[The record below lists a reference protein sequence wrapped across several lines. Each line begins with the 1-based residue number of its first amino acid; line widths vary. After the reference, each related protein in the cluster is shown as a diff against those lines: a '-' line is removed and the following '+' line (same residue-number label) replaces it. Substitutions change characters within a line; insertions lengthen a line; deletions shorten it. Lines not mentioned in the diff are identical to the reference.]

1 MDARWNAIR
10 NLSTGSTS
18 SERFIAAH
26 SSTLM
31 PPLPPPAQN
40 VRSLTDRST
49 RTCVTDENDVLG
61 AYTPKLDASRTLDA
75 EVAAYNCAASMPD
88 DCYIAL
94 ITDRSSRQ
102 CVSDEP
108 LIMQVATP
116 TVDCSRSAEF
126 SVALRLQQLSDE
138 ARATMSVESAAK
150 RRRDGADSPDRMRQ
164 PMDDLACM
172 NRSVAPPSGAALRW
186 GYDAEENEHL
196 LRRTRICLQHAGD
209 SDVLDEPTPVL
220 QPRALGGGAA
230 EGMREVARTSP
241 RSIEQVHLMRRS
253 RICIQHGDD
262 RDVLDEP
269 TPVLQPRAFG
279 GGAAEG
285 LREAALVSP
294 RSIEQEHLTRRS
306 RMCLQHGD
314 DRDVLDEPTPVL
326 QPRALGGGAAD
337 RAPATALQHADS
349 PTSVSAVCAQQGL
362 SGGVLVAP
370 TATAGGAGGQT
381 LSTLSA
387 DVRQVRSEMSD
398 LSAKLDK
405 LLLLMG
411 DPSQQQ
417 CAAVAVPF
425 QQTVG

>member
-1 MDARWNAIR
+1 MDARLNAIR

-40 VRSLTDRST
+40 VRSLTDRSI
-49 RTCVTDENDVLG
+49 RTCVTDENDVMG

-75 EVAAYNCAASMPD
+75 EVAAYNCATSMPG

-138 ARATMSVESAAK
+138 ARATMSIESVAK

-186 GYDAEENEHL
+186 GYDAEEHEHL
-196 LRRTRICLQHAGD
+196 LRRTRMCLQHAGD
-209 SDVLDEPTPVL
+209 SHVLDEPTPVV
-220 QPRALGGGAA
+220 QPRALGGDAA
-230 EGMREVARTSP
+230 EDMREVARTSP
-241 RSIEQVHLMRRS
+241 RSTEQVHLMRRS
-253 RICIQHGDD
+253 RI
-262 RDVLDEP
+262 
-269 TPVLQPRAFG
+269 
-279 GGAAEG
+279 
-285 LREAALVSP
+285 
-294 RSIEQEHLTRRS
+294 
-306 RMCLQHGD
+306 CLQHGD

-326 QPRALGGGAAD
+326 QPRELGGGAAD
-337 RAPATALQHADS
+337 RAPAAALQHADS
-349 PTSVSAVCAQQGL
+349 PTSVSTVCAQQGL

-370 TATAGGAGGQT
+370 AATAGGAGGET

-387 DVRQVRSEMSD
+387 DVSQVRSEMSD

-417 CAAVAVPF
+417 CAAAAVPF